1 VDLNI
6 DDPTRRRSSMVGAT
20 MVAGAALLFGA
31 NGTVSRLALD
41 AGFGSLRLVQFRC
54 TLAAVAFLV
63 AAAIRDRAALRVQ
76 RSEWPRLTAYGVIG
90 LAATQWLYLVAI
102 GRMPVSVTLL
112 IEFTAPLYVALWVRF
127 VRRQPV
133 RGRLWWALAV
143 CLAGLAMVAQVWD
156 GLTLDGI
163 GVLAAFGSA
172 SALAAYYLLG
182 EQLLVHRRPLPL
194 AALSFAIAT
203 LFWSLVQPW
212 WSAPWSLLTE
222 RVDLGAATAG
232 VVDLELPMWTL
243 LVWIVVLGTVVPF
256 WLMLGGLQR
265 VGPTRAGLLG
275 TLEPVF
281 AGVIAW
287 IILDQVLTPVQLIG
301 GTVVL
306 VGVVLAE
313 TSRRSPSSS
322 RRHYGAS
329 DDDERCA
336 LGT

>member
-1 VDLNI
+1 
-6 DDPTRRRSSMVGAT
+6 MFGAA

-31 NGTVSRLALD
+31 NGTVSRLALE

-54 TLAAVAFLV
+54 TLAAVVFL
-63 AAAIRDRAALRVQ
+63 AAAAVGDRVALRVE
-76 RSEWPRLTAYGVIG
+76 RSEWPRLVAYGVIG

-127 VRRQPV
+127 VRHQPV

-143 CLAGLAMVAQVWD
+143 CLTGLALVAQVWD

-182 EQLLVHRRPLPL
+182 ERLLVDRRPLPL
-194 AALSFAIAT
+194 AALSFATAT
-203 LFWSLVQPW
+203 VFWSVVQPW

-222 RVDLGAATAG
+222 GVDLRAATAG
-232 VVDLELPMWTL
+232 VIDVEVPMWTL
-243 LVWIVVLGTVVPF
+243 LLWIVVLGTVVPF

-287 IILDQVLTPVQLIG
+287 IVLDQVLTPVQLLG

-313 TSRRSPSSS
+313 TSRRSAPA
-322 RRHYGAS
+322 RRHYGERHG
-329 DDDERCA
+329 DEPSA